1 MTEPE
6 VQTSTSPVAKRR
18 WAVILLVGAA
28 AFLIAAFVQLAAALE
43 QAAYT
48 IEEFIM
54 PGFLFIFGVMLLAAS
69 RAVRRPSTKL
79 TLPPEG
85 PPTH

>member
-18 WAVILLVGAA
+18 WAVVLFVASAA
-28 AFLIAAFVQLAAALE
+28 VLIAAFVQLHAALE

-48 IEEFIM
+48 IDDFIM
-54 PGFLFIFGVMLLAAS
+54 PGFLLLFGLMLLAAS
-69 RAVRRPSTKL
+69 RAVRHPSTKL

-85 PPTH
+85 PPTP

>member
-6 VQTSTSPVAKRR
+6 VQTSTSPLAKRR
-18 WAVILLVGAA
+18 WAILLFLGAA
-28 AFLIAAFVQLAAALE
+28 AVLIAAFVRLIVALE
-43 QAAYT
+43 QTAYT
-48 IEEFIM
+48 VDDFIM
-54 PGFLFIFGVMLLAAS
+54 PGFMLIFGLMLLAAS

-85 PPTH
+85 PPTP

>member
-1 MTEPE
+1 MIEPE

-18 WAVILLVGAA
+18 WAVILFVGAA
-28 AFLIAAFVQLAAALE
+28 AVLIAACVQLAAALE

-48 IEEFIM
+48 VDDFIM
-54 PGFLFIFGVMLLAAS
+54 PGFLLIFGLLLLAAS

>member
-1 MTEPE
+1 MSEPP
-6 VQTSTSPVAKRR
+6 VPTSVSPVAKRR
-18 WAVILLVGAA
+18 WAVILFVGAA
-28 AFLIAAFVQLAAALE
+28 AVLIAAFVQLVAALE

-48 IEEFIM
+48 VDDFIM
-54 PGFLFIFGVMLLAAS
+54 PGVLLIFGLMLLAAS